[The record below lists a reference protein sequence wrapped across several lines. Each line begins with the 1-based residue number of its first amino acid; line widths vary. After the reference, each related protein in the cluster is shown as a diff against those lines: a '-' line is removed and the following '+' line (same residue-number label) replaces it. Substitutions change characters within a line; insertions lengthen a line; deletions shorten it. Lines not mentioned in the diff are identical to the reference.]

1 MHVALSYDL
10 FCLFFARA
18 YPHSI
23 LKILNLFRNQIC
35 AVLHI
40 FGVLFNH
47 LRLIDVVMDTGLIA
61 QNWLFAVQV
70 WGMKV
75 LDVITLHN
83 FFIYSD
89 SELELLT
96 I

>member
-1 MHVALSYDL
+1 MH
-10 FCLFFARA
+10 
-18 YPHSI
+18 I
-23 LKILNLFRNQIC
+23 LDVML
-35 AVLHI
+35 
-40 FGVLFNH
+40 NH
-47 LRLIDVVMDTGLIA
+47 LRLIKVVMNTRLVTIIC
-61 QNWLFAVQV
+61 LFAVQV
-70 WGMKV
+70 LGMKV